1 MTSDGQSVERLREY
15 LRTLKPEARSMLI
28 QELER
33 GLLRGEGDPGNQFVL
48 EELRRAA
55 RAEAQTVPRIED
67 AAQLFFMPFEPFLV
81 DGPADHRRMGRIARV
96 SLDPIWHWIGR
107 DLIPAEAKA
116 LSEDINRALLAD
128 DRAKADGLVRAL
140 HDRAQQKMR
149 ESLAA
154 NGNDERAQRRFAI
167 QVGTPRPMED
177 IATLYQILE
186 LRDVLSDLAKR
197 LPSSIRAFEREVVD
211 QIKTL
216 LDTISSAKNLGA
228 VAARKNEVIR
238 FGLIMLINRMAAP
251 WQVIR
256 LATRAAESDEPPRIA
271 ETPYAVA
278 VNLAVGEVEATI
290 DSLRTEFKAG
300 RPVMALL
307 KSIHDAARGL
317 RTEIN
322 LSGDSVW
329 SRQLAAA
336 RADVSNLLKSEID
349 ATPGRVRRLLRP
361 RPANEIAAHSTVDS
375 SDLSEVE
382 ARVEFV
388 SACRNYAGELALSE
402 VTQRAYSELTQYL
415 ETSAKILLDAL
426 RHAGNADRPFRQSQV
441 DAAIRLCRT
450 VFGNE
455 YAGTLAK
462 AADVAAHAAVAEKR
476 PAAHA

>member
-33 GLLRGEGDPGNQFVL
+33 GLLRGDGDPGNQFVL

-55 RAEAQTVPRIED
+55 RAEAQTVPRID
-67 AAQLFFMPFEPFLV
+67 DVAQLFFAPFEPFLF
-81 DGPADHRRMGRIARV
+81 DGPADHRRIGRIARV

-116 LSEDINRALLAD
+116 LTEDINRALLAD
-128 DRAKADGLVRAL
+128 DRAKADGLVRVL

-154 NGNDERAQRRFAI
+154 IGNDERAQRRFAI
-167 QVGTPRPMED
+167 QVGTPRPTED
-177 IATLYQILE
+177 IATWQHVLE
-186 LRDVLSDLAKR
+186 LRDVLADLAKR
-197 LPSSIRAFEREVVD
+197 VPSSIRAFERETVD

-216 LDTISSAKNLGA
+216 IDTISSAKNLGA
-228 VAARKNEVIR
+228 AAARKNDVVR
-238 FGLIMLINRMAAP
+238 FGLILLMNRIAAP

-256 LATRAAESDEPPRIA
+256 LATRAAESDEPSRIG

-278 VNLAVGEVEATI
+278 VNLAIGDVEATI
-290 DSLRTEFKAG
+290 DGLRTEFKAG
-300 RPVMALL
+300 RPVMAML

-329 SRQLAAA
+329 SRQVAAV
-336 RADVSNLLKSEID
+336 RAEVSNLLKSEID

-361 RPANEIAAHSTVDS
+361 RPANEIAPHSTVDS
-375 SDLSEVE
+375 NDLGEVE

-441 DAAIRLCRT
+441 DAAIRICRT
-450 VFGNE
+450 VFGND

>member
-1 MTSDGQSVERLREY
+1 MTSDGQPVERLREF
-15 LRTLKPEARSMLI
+15 LRTLKPEARSMLV

-33 GLLRGEGDPGNQFVL
+33 GILRGDSDPGNQFVL
-48 EELRRAA
+48 EELRRTV
-55 RAEAQTVPRIED
+55 RAEARPIPRIGD
-67 AAQLFFMPFEPFLV
+67 AARLFFAPFEPFLF
-81 DGPADHRRMGRIARV
+81 DGPADHKRIGRLARV

-116 LSEDINRALLAD
+116 LGEDIDRALLVD
-128 DRAKADGLVRAL
+128 DGSKADGLVRAL

-154 NGNDERAQRRFAI
+154 IGNDERAQRRFAI

-177 IATLYQILE
+177 IATLCQIIE
-186 LRDVLSDLAKR
+186 VRDVLADLAKR
-197 LPSSIRAFEREVVD
+197 IPTSIRAFEREIVD

-216 LDTISSAKNLGA
+216 IDTVSSAKNLGA
-228 VAARKNEVIR
+228 AAVRKNEVIR
-238 FGLIMLINRMAAP
+238 FGLILLMNRLAVP

-256 LATRAAESDEPPRIA
+256 LATRAAESDEPARIG

-278 VNLAVGEVEATI
+278 VNLAIGEVEATI
-290 DSLRTEFKAG
+290 DDLRTEFKAG
-300 RPVMALL
+300 RPVMSML

-317 RTEIN
+317 RTEID

-329 SRQLAAA
+329 SRQVAAV
-336 RADVSNLLKSEID
+336 RAEVSNLLKSEID
-349 ATPGRVRRLLRP
+349 STPGRVRRLLRP
-361 RPANEIAAHSTVDS
+361 RPANEIAPRSTIDAG
-375 SDLSEVE
+375 DLGEVE

-402 VTQRAYSELTQYL
+402 VTLRSYSELTQYL
-415 ETSAKILLDAL
+415 ETSAKILLDTL
-426 RHAGNADRPFRQSQV
+426 RHAGNADRSFRQSQV

-450 VFGNE
+450 VFGND
-455 YAGTLAK
+455 YAATLAK
-462 AADVAAHAAVAEKR
+462 AADVAAHAAITEKK